1 MGPRRKADLDF
12 LIAAQGHRRTRPFG
26 RALAG
31 FTLARRQNFTAH
43 MTAGGALIRDQP
55 RFASKRS
62 DADDLLHPLLAPGT
76 WNAIS
81 PLEKVRHRITSSR
94 NAHYSRKTRV
104 RLKRFPL
111 RSAIFALH
119 HCDAHPAL
127 PGQAPVRRRDHACYG
142 HCFRDRN
149 RGPYS
154 SLMVSANLS
163 VKRAAGLLSLNF
175 RNSPGEQELEGFFRD
190 F

>member
-12 LIAAQGHRRTRPFG
+12 LIAAQGHRRTRPFR

-31 FTLARRQNFTAH
+31 FTLARRQNFTGH
-43 MTAGGALIRDQP
+43 MTAGGALIRGQP

-81 PLEKVRHRITSSR
+81 PLEKVRHRIAPSR
-94 NAHYSRKTRV
+94 NAHYSRKTRLRV
-104 RLKRFPL
+104 KRFPL

-119 HCDAHPAL
+119 HCGAHPAL
-127 PGQAPVRRRDHACYG
+127 PGQAPVRRRDCAGSFSPPASRPHAPTTSCVLQSPQRVG
-142 HCFRDRN
+142 DRWRN
-149 RGPYS
+149 TGRSGQS
-154 SLMVSANLS
+154 SWSWA
-163 VKRAAGLLSLNF
+163 
-175 RNSPGEQELEGFFRD
+175 
-190 F
+190 